1 MYICNFKLNIKKIL
15 ITVIILTIVI
25 ALFVEIS
32 SMLKTK
38 KAYDWELNESN
49 FTEVLQTVHNNIE
62 ENIGKTVKL
71 SGFIFKLPDFED
83 NYFVCGRNMLLDGDE
98 KVVGFL
104 CTYDEDVTLAENEWI
119 EIEGEF
125 VKGFYVSDM
134 PVIKVSK
141 LTKIPA
147 PANTYVDAPS
157 SFN

>member
-1 MYICNFKLNIKKIL
+1 MYICNLKLDIKKIL

-32 SMLKTK
+32 SMLKTRQTFD
-38 KAYDWELNESN
+38 YELNENN
-49 FTEVLQTVHNNIE
+49 FTEILQTVHNNID

-83 NYFVCGRNMLLDGDE
+83 SYFVCGRNMLLDGDE

-104 CTYDEDVTLAENEWI
+104 CTYDEDISLAENEWI

-125 VKGFYVSDM
+125 VKGYYVSDM
-134 PVIKVSK
+134 PVIKVNK

-147 PANTYVDAPS
+147 PANTYVEAPA

>member
-1 MYICNFKLNIKKIL
+1 MYICNLKLDIKKIL

-38 KAYDWELNESN
+38 QTFDYELTENN
-49 FTEVLQTVHNNIE
+49 FTEILQTVHNNID

-83 NYFVCGRNMLLDGDE
+83 SYFVCGRNMLLDSDE

-104 CTYDEDVTLAENEWI
+104 CTYDEDISLAENEWI

-125 VKGFYVSDM
+125 VKGYYVSDM
-134 PVIKVSK
+134 PVIKVNK

-147 PANTYVDAPS
+147 PANTYVEAPA

>member
-1 MYICNFKLNIKKIL
+1 MYICNLKLDIKKIL

-32 SMLKTK
+32 SMLKTRQTFD
-38 KAYDWELNESN
+38 YELNENN
-49 FTEVLQTVHNNIE
+49 FTEILQTVHNNID

-83 NYFVCGRNMLLDGDE
+83 SYFVCGRNMLLDSDE

-104 CTYDEDVTLAENEWI
+104 CTYDEDISLAENEWI

-125 VKGFYVSDM
+125 VKGYYVSDM
-134 PVIKVSK
+134 PVIKVNK

-147 PANTYVDAPS
+147 PANTYVEAPA

>member
-1 MYICNFKLNIKKIL
+1 MYICNFKLDIKKIL
-15 ITVIILTIVI
+15 ITIIILTIII
-25 ALFVEIS
+25 ALFIEIS
-32 SMLKTK
+32 SMLKAK
-38 KAYDWELNESN
+38 NAYDWELNESN

>member
-1 MYICNFKLNIKKIL
+1 MYICNLKLDIKKIL

-38 KAYDWELNESN
+38 QTFDYELNENN
-49 FTEVLQTVHNNIE
+49 FTEILQTVHNNID

-83 NYFVCGRNMLLDGDE
+83 SYFVCGRNMLLDSDE

-104 CTYDEDVTLAENEWI
+104 CTYDEDISLAENEWI

-125 VKGFYVSDM
+125 VKGYYVSDM
-134 PVIKVSK
+134 PVIKVNK

-147 PANTYVDAPS
+147 PANTYVEAPA

>member
-1 MYICNFKLNIKKIL
+1 MYICNLKLDIKKIL

-25 ALFVEIS
+25 ALLVEIS

-38 KAYDWELNESN
+38 QTFDYELNESN
-49 FTEVLQTVHNNIE
+49 FTEILQTVHNNID

-83 NYFVCGRNMLLDGDE
+83 SYFVCGRNMLLDSDE

-104 CTYDEDVTLAENEWI
+104 CTYDEDISLAENEWI

-125 VKGFYVSDM
+125 IKGYYVSDM
-134 PVIKVSK
+134 PVIKVNK

-147 PANTYVDAPS
+147 PANTYVEAPA

>member
-25 ALFVEIS
+25 ALFIEIS
-32 SMLKTK
+32 SMLKAK
-38 KAYDWELNESN
+38 NAYDWELNESN

-104 CTYDEDVTLAENEWI
+104 CTYDEDISLAENEWI

-147 PANTYVDAPS
+147 PANTYVDAPA